1 MSRHD
6 IRASLSL
13 CRGHRSPSS
22 LSCPDAGPSCP
33 APNPETV
40 PVPSLPH
47 VQGQPSAQNTT
58 VRVTESLHV
67 SGKVIREEAHW
78 SSNKLSEYKQKC
90 FLKHCVREDKRYL
103 KEDRLSHLLPHQPLP
118 IANVHGHETCHTVLL
133 THPSPNTYPG
143 VFYLFS
149 WKCNPPL

>member
-1 MSRHD
+1 MTSALSRHD

-78 SSNKLSEYKQKC
+78 SNNKRCPLDTFRIQTKMFSKALRARRQKV
-90 FLKHCVREDKRYL
+90 LKGRP
-103 KEDRLSHLLPHQPLP
+103 SQSPAPTP
-118 IANVHGHETCHTVLL
+118 TSAN
-133 THPSPNTYPG
+133 SQR
-143 VFYLFS
+143 S
-149 WKCNPPL
+149 WA